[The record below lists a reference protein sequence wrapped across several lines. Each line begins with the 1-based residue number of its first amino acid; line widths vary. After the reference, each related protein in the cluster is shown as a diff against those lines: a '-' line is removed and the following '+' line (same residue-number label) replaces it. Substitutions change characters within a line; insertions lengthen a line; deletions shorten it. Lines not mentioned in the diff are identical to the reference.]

1 MRRLFI
7 MSYETSVAA
16 RSGVL
21 AVAGRS
27 CNRQDWAVS
36 DTGDS
41 RSRRWAATH
50 RRIYETAMRL
60 FREQGFE
67 RVNIGRLAAAAE
79 VSVPTFYAHFP
90 SKEHVIMQLPTAEQ
104 IASLIATQPAD
115 LPLGERLRRV
125 VTEFFDRFSPE
136 EWEETLDRWKIIA
149 ATPALRTRAAE
160 FERTTADMLAG
171 ALRAE
176 PGLSLT
182 PAEAVVV
189 NACMAAF
196 TTGLLAWA
204 DSDGQEDVRTLVD
217 AAIAAV
223 QGGGVR

>member
-1 MRRLFI
+1 M
-7 MSYETSVAA
+7 
-16 RSGVL
+16 
-21 AVAGRS
+21 
-27 CNRQDWAVS
+27 S

-41 RSRRWAATH
+41 RGRRWAATH
-50 RRIYETAMRL
+50 RRIYDSAMRL

-90 SKEHVIMQLPTAEQ
+90 SKEHVVMQLPTAEQ
-104 IASLIATQPAD
+104 IASLVASQPRD
-115 LPLGERLRRV
+115 RPLRERLRRV
-125 VTEFFDRFSPE
+125 VTEFFDRFTPE
-136 EWEETLDRWKIIA
+136 DWEETLDRWRIIA
-149 ATPALRTRAAE
+149 STPALRTRAAE

-176 PGLSLT
+176 PGWSLT

-189 NACMAAF
+189 NAYMAAF

-204 DSDGQEDVRTLVD
+204 DSGGQEDVRTLVD
-217 AAIAAV
+217 AAMAAV

>member
-1 MRRLFI
+1 M
-7 MSYETSVAA
+7 
-16 RSGVL
+16 
-21 AVAGRS
+21 
-27 CNRQDWAVS
+27 
-36 DTGDS
+36 GDRGDA
-41 RSRRWAATH
+41 RSRRWGATH
-50 RRIYETAMRL
+50 RRIYEAAMRL

-67 RVNIGRLAAAAE
+67 RVSIGQLAAAAE

-90 SKEHVIMQLPTAEQ
+90 SKEHVIMQLPSAEQ
-104 IASLIATQPAD
+104 IASLIASQPGD
-115 LPLGERLRRV
+115 RPLGERLRRL

-136 EWEETLDRWKIIA
+136 DWEETLDRWKIIA
-149 ATPALRTRAAE
+149 STPALRTRAAE
-160 FERTTADMLAG
+160 FERTTADMLVG

-176 PGLSLT
+176 PGLSLS

-204 DSDGQEDVRTLVD
+204 DSDGREDARMLVD

-223 QGGGVR
+223 QGGKAR